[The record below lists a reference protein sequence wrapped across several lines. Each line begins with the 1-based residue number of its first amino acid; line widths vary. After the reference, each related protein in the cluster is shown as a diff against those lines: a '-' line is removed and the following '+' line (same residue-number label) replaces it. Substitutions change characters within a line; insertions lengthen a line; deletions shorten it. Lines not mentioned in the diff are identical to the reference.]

1 MKRYG
6 LIGYPLTHSLSQQ
19 YFTDKF
25 SQEGIDDC
33 IYERFSIPSIDDLH
47 TILDIHKDLCGFN
60 ITIPYK
66 KEVLAFLTE
75 RSKAVEEVGAC
86 NCVKIE
92 GQNLIGYNTDVIG
105 FENSLIP
112 FLKPTHNQALV
123 LGTGG
128 AALAI
133 VYVLQK
139 LGIAYKYVSR
149 TAAEGQ
155 FSYND
160 LDASVM
166 ELHTLVI
173 NTTPLGMFPNIE
185 ACPDIPYQLLTPE
198 HHLFDLTYNPA
209 ESTFLAKGKQMGAT
223 IQNGQQ
229 MFVEQ
234 AEQSWRIWNS

>member
-1 MKRYG
+1 M
-6 LIGYPLTHSLSQQ
+6 
-19 YFTDKF
+19 
-25 SQEGIDDC
+25 
-33 IYERFSIPSIDDLH
+33 
-47 TILDIHKDLCGFN
+47 
-60 ITIPYK
+60 
-66 KEVLAFLTE
+66 
-75 RSKAVEEVGAC
+75 
-86 NCVKIE
+86 
-92 GQNLIGYNTDVIG
+92 
-105 FENSLIP
+105 
-112 FLKPTHNQALV
+112 V

-139 LGIAYKYVSR
+139 LGIEFSYVSR
-149 TAAEGQ
+149 TATIGQ

-166 ELHTLVI
+166 ASHTLII

-185 ACPDIPYQLLTPE
+185 DCPAIPYDLLTPE

-209 ESTFLAKGKQMGAT
+209 ASTFLTKGKQMGTT

>member
-19 YFTDKF
+19 YFTEKF
-25 SQEGIDDC
+25 SQEGIEDC
-33 IYERFSIPSIDDLH
+33 MYERFSIPSINDLH
-47 TILDIHKDLCGFN
+47 AILENHPDLCGFN

-92 GQNLIGYNTDVIG
+92 GGRLIGYNTDVIG
-105 FENSLIP
+105 FENSLLP

-139 LGIAYKYVSR
+139 LGIDFKYVSR
-149 TAAEGQ
+149 TASEGQ
-155 FSYND
+155 FGYND

-166 ELHTLVI
+166 AAHTLII

-185 ACPDIPYQLLTPE
+185 ACPDIPYQLVYLLLP
-198 HHLFDLTYNPA
+198 F
-209 ESTFLAKGKQMGAT
+209 
-223 IQNGQQ
+223 
-229 MFVEQ
+229 
-234 AEQSWRIWNS
+234 

>member
-6 LIGYPLTHSLSQQ
+6 LIGFPLTHSLSGQ
-19 YFTDKF
+19 YFTNKF
-25 SQEGIDDC
+25 IEEGIEDC

-47 TILDIHKDLCGFN
+47 VILNTHPDLCGFN

-92 GQNLIGYNTDVIG
+92 DGKLIGYNTDVIG
-105 FENSLIP
+105 FENSLVP

-133 VYVLQK
+133 VFVLQK
-139 LGIAYKYVSR
+139 LGIDFKYVSR
-149 TAAEGQ
+149 TATGDQ
-155 FSYND
+155 FAYD
-160 LDASVM
+160 HLDASVM
-166 ELHTLVI
+166 AAYTLIV

-185 ACPDIPYQLLTPE
+185 ACPDIPYELLTPA

-209 ESTFLAKGKQMGAT
+209 ASTFLAKGEQMGAT

>member
-25 SQEGIDDC
+25 SQEGINDC

-47 TILDIHKDLCGFN
+47 TILDTHKDLCGFN

-155 FSYND
+155 FSYNE

-166 ELHTLVI
+166 ELHTLII

-185 ACPDIPYQLLTPE
+185 ACPNIPYQLLTPD

>member
-25 SQEGIDDC
+25 SQEGINDC

-47 TILDIHKDLCGFN
+47 TILDTHKDLCGFN

-155 FSYND
+155 FSYNE

>member
-6 LIGYPLTHSLSQQ
+6 LIGYPLTHSLSGQ
-19 YFTDKF
+19 YFTNKF
-25 SQEGIDDC
+25 KEEGIEDC
-33 IYERFSIPSIDDLH
+33 IYERFSIPSIQDLH
-47 TILDIHKDLCGFN
+47 TILDTHKDLCGFN

-92 GQNLIGYNTDVIG
+92 EGKLIGYNTDVIG
-105 FENSLIP
+105 FENSLVP
-112 FLKPTHNQALV
+112 FLKPTHNNALV

-133 VYVLQK
+133 VYVLEK
-139 LGIAYKYVSR
+139 LGINYAYVSR
-149 TAAEGQ
+149 TAAAGQ
-155 FSYND
+155 FSYNNI
-160 LDASVM
+160 DADVM
-166 ELHTLVI
+166 AAHTLII

-185 ACPDIPYQLLTPE
+185 ACPDIPYHLLTSA

>member
-6 LIGYPLTHSLSQQ
+6 LIGFPLTHSLSQQ
-19 YFTDKF
+19 YFTQKF
-25 SQEGIDDC
+25 IDQGIEDC
-33 IYERFSIPSIDDLH
+33 VYERFSIPSITDLH
-47 TILDIHKDLCGFN
+47 DILKTYPDLCGFN

-86 NCVKIE
+86 NCVKIID
-92 GQNLIGYNTDVIG
+92 GQLIGYNTDVIG

-112 FLKPTHNQALV
+112 FLKPTHNKALV

-139 LGIAYKYVSR
+139 LGIDFNYVSR
-149 TAAEGQ
+149 TATSGQ
-155 FSYND
+155 FAYND
-160 LDASVM
+160 LDASV
-166 ELHTLVI
+166 LATHTLII
-173 NTTPLGMFPNIE
+173 NTTPLGIFPNIE
-185 ACPDIPYQLLTPE
+185 ACPAIPYDLLTPE

-209 ESTFLAKGKQMGAT
+209 LSTFLTKGMQMGAT

>member
-47 TILDIHKDLCGFN
+47 TILDTHKDLCGFN

-155 FSYND
+155 FSYNE

-166 ELHTLVI
+166 ELHTLII

>member
-6 LIGYPLTHSLSQQ
+6 LIGFPLTHSLSQQ
-19 YFTDKF
+19 YFTQKF
-25 SQEGIDDC
+25 IDQGIEDC
-33 IYERFSIPSIDDLH
+33 LYERFSIPSIGDLH
-47 TILDIHKDLCGFN
+47 DILKTHPDLCGFN

-66 KEVLAFLTE
+66 KDVLAFLTE

-86 NCVKIE
+86 NCVKIID
-92 GQNLIGYNTDVIG
+92 GNLIGYNTDVIG

-112 FLKPTHNQALV
+112 FLKPLHNKALV

-139 LGIAYKYVSR
+139 LGIHFSYVSR
-149 TAAEGQ
+149 TATSEQ
-155 FSYND
+155 FAYND

-166 ELHTLVI
+166 ASHTLII

-185 ACPDIPYQLLTPE
+185 ACPAIPYDLLTPE

-209 ESTFLAKGKQMGAT
+209 VSTFLAKGMQMGAT

>member
-25 SQEGIDDC
+25 SQEGINDC

-47 TILDIHKDLCGFN
+47 TILDTHKDLCGFN

-155 FSYND
+155 FSYNE

-166 ELHTLVI
+166 ELHTLII

>member
-19 YFTDKF
+19 YFTQKF
-25 SQEGIDDC
+25 IEEGIEDC
-33 IYERFSIPSIDDLH
+33 VYERFSMPSITDLH
-47 TILDIHKDLCGFN
+47 EILNTHQDLCGFN

-92 GQNLIGYNTDVIG
+92 SGKLIGYNTDVIG

-112 FLKPTHNQALV
+112 FLKPIHNRALV

-139 LGIAYKYVSR
+139 LGIEFSYVSR
-149 TAAEGQ
+149 TATIGQ

-166 ELHTLVI
+166 ASHTLII

-185 ACPDIPYQLLTPE
+185 DCPAIPYDLLTPE

-209 ESTFLAKGKQMGAT
+209 ASTFLTKGKQMGTT

>member
-19 YFTDKF
+19 YFTQKF
-25 SQEGIDDC
+25 IEEGIEDC
-33 IYERFSIPSIDDLH
+33 IYERFSIPSITDLH
-47 TILDIHKDLCGFN
+47 DILQTHPDMCGFN

-92 GQNLIGYNTDVIG
+92 AGKLIGYNTDVIG

-112 FLKPTHNQALV
+112 FLKPTHNKALV

-139 LGIAYKYVSR
+139 LGIAFNYVSR
-149 TAAEGQ
+149 TAMSGH
-155 FSYND
+155 FTYND

-166 ELHTLVI
+166 ASHTLII

-185 ACPDIPYQLLTPE
+185 DCPDIPYNLLTPA

-209 ESTFLAKGKQMGAT
+209 VSTFLTKGMQMGAT

>member
-19 YFTDKF
+19 YFTQKF
-25 SQEGIDDC
+25 IEEGIEDC
-33 IYERFSIPSIDDLH
+33 IYERFSIPSITDLH
-47 TILDIHKDLCGFN
+47 DILQTHPDMCGFN

-92 GQNLIGYNTDVIG
+92 AGKLIGYNTDVIG

-112 FLKPTHNQALV
+112 FLKPTHNKALV

-139 LGIAYKYVSR
+139 LGITFNYVSR
-149 TAAEGQ
+149 TAMSGH
-155 FSYND
+155 FTYND

-166 ELHTLVI
+166 ASHTLII

-185 ACPDIPYQLLTPE
+185 DCPDIPYNLLTPA

-209 ESTFLAKGKQMGAT
+209 VSSFLTKGMQMGAT

>member
-6 LIGYPLTHSLSQQ
+6 LIGYPLTHSLSAQ
-19 YFTDKF
+19 YFTHKF
-25 SQEGIDDC
+25 TEEGIEDC
-33 IYERFSIPSIDDLH
+33 IYESFSIPSIADLH
-47 TILDIHKDLCGFN
+47 EILKAHPDLCGFN

-92 GQNLIGYNTDVIG
+92 DGKLIGYNTDVIG
-105 FENSLIP
+105 FENSLVP
-112 FLKPTHNQALV
+112 FLKPSHNKALV

-139 LGIAYKYVSR
+139 LGIAFTYVSR
-149 TAAEGQ
+149 TATSEQ
-155 FSYND
+155 FSYD
-160 LDASVM
+160 QLDASVM
-166 ELHTLVI
+166 AAHTLII
-173 NTTPLGMFPNIE
+173 NTTPLGMFPRIE
-185 ACPDIPYQLLTPE
+185 DCPAIPYELLTPA

>member
-6 LIGYPLTHSLSQQ
+6 LIGFPLTHSLSQQ
-19 YFTDKF
+19 YFTQKF
-25 SQEGIDDC
+25 IDQGIENC
-33 IYERFSIPSIDDLH
+33 VYERFSIPSIVDLYD
-47 TILDIHKDLCGFN
+47 ILKTHPDLCGFN

-86 NCVKIE
+86 NCVKIID
-92 GQNLIGYNTDVIG
+92 GQLIGYNTDVIG
-105 FENSLIP
+105 FENSLTP
-112 FLKPTHNQALV
+112 FLKPTHNKALV

-139 LGIAYKYVSR
+139 LGIDFSYVSR
-149 TAAEGQ
+149 TATSGH
-155 FSYND
+155 FTYND
-160 LDASVM
+160 LDASV
-166 ELHTLVI
+166 LASYTLII

-185 ACPDIPYQLLTPE
+185 ACPDIPYDLLTPA

-209 ESTFLAKGKQMGAT
+209 VSTFLTKGMQMGAT

>member
-19 YFTDKF
+19 YFKQKF
-25 SQEGIDDC
+25 IDQGIEDC
-33 IYERFSIPSIDDLH
+33 VYERFSIPSIGDLH
-47 TILDIHKDLCGFN
+47 DILKTHPDLCGFN

-86 NCVKIE
+86 NCVKIID
-92 GQNLIGYNTDVIG
+92 GNLIGYNTDVIG

-112 FLKPTHNQALV
+112 FLKPAHNKALV

-139 LGIAYKYVSR
+139 LGIDFSYVAR
-149 TAAEGQ
+149 TATSEQ
-155 FSYND
+155 FAYND

-166 ELHTLVI
+166 ASHTLII

-185 ACPDIPYQLLTPE
+185 ACPAIPYDLLTPE

-209 ESTFLAKGKQMGAT
+209 ASTFLTKGQQMGAT

>member
-25 SQEGIDDC
+25 SQEGINDC

-155 FSYND
+155 FSYNE

-166 ELHTLVI
+166 ELHTLII

-185 ACPDIPYQLLTPE
+185 ACPNIPYQLLTPD

>member
-6 LIGYPLTHSLSQQ
+6 LIGFPLTHSLSQQ
-19 YFTDKF
+19 YFTQKF
-25 SQEGIDDC
+25 IDQGIEDC
-33 IYERFSIPSIDDLH
+33 VYERFSIPSIGDLH
-47 TILDIHKDLCGFN
+47 DILKTHPDLCGFN

-86 NCVKIE
+86 NCVKIID
-92 GQNLIGYNTDVIG
+92 GQLIGYNTDVIG

-112 FLKPTHNQALV
+112 FLKPSHNKALV

-139 LGIAYKYVSR
+139 LGIDFNYVSR
-149 TAAEGQ
+149 TATSGQ
-155 FSYND
+155 LTYND
-160 LDASVM
+160 LDASV
-166 ELHTLVI
+166 LASHSLII

-185 ACPDIPYQLLTPE
+185 ACPAIPYSLLTPE

-209 ESTFLAKGKQMGAT
+209 LSTFLAKGMQMGAT

>member
-19 YFTDKF
+19 YFTQKF
-25 SQEGIDDC
+25 IDQGIEDC
-33 IYERFSIPSIDDLH
+33 VYERFSIPSLGDLH
-47 TILDIHKDLCGFN
+47 DILKTHPDLCGFN

-86 NCVKIE
+86 NCVKIID
-92 GQNLIGYNTDVIG
+92 GNLIGYNTDVIG

-112 FLKPTHNQALV
+112 FLKPTHNKALV

-139 LGIAYKYVSR
+139 LGIHFSYVSR
-149 TAAEGQ
+149 TATSGQ
-155 FSYND
+155 LTYND

-166 ELHTLVI
+166 ASHTLII

-185 ACPDIPYQLLTPE
+185 ACPAIPYDLLTPE

-209 ESTFLAKGKQMGAT
+209 VSTFLAKGMQIGAT

>member
-47 TILDIHKDLCGFN
+47 TILDTHKDLCGFN

-166 ELHTLVI
+166 ELHTLII

-185 ACPDIPYQLLTPE
+185 ACPDIPYQLLTPD

>member
-19 YFTDKF
+19 YFTQKF
-25 SQEGIDDC
+25 SDQGIEDC
-33 IYERFSIPSIDDLH
+33 VYERFSIPSIDDLH
-47 TILDIHKDLCGFN
+47 EILITHPDLCGFN

-75 RSKAVEEVGAC
+75 RSKAVEEVGPC
-86 NCVKIE
+86 NCVKILE
-92 GQNLIGYNTDVIG
+92 GQLIGYNTDVIG
-105 FENSLIP
+105 FENSLVP
-112 FLKPTHNQALV
+112 FLKPTHNKALV

-139 LGIAYKYVSR
+139 LGIDFSYVSR
-149 TAAEGQ
+149 TATSEH
-155 FSYND
+155 FTYSD
-160 LDASVM
+160 LDATVM
-166 ELHTLVI
+166 ASYTLII

-185 ACPDIPYQLLTPE
+185 ACPAIPYDLLTPE

-209 ESTFLAKGKQMGAT
+209 VSTFLTKGIQMGAT

>member
-6 LIGYPLTHSLSQQ
+6 LIGYPLTHSLSGQ
-19 YFTDKF
+19 YFTNKF
-25 SQEGIDDC
+25 IEEGIEDC
-33 IYERFSIPSIDDLH
+33 IYENFSIPSINELH
-47 TILDIHKDLCGFN
+47 DILKTHPDLCGFN

-66 KEVLAFLTE
+66 KEVLAFLAE

-92 GQNLIGYNTDVIG
+92 DGKLIGFNTDVIG
-105 FENSLIP
+105 FENSLAP

-139 LGIAYKYVSR
+139 LGIDFTYVSR
-149 TAAEGQ
+149 TASSDQ
-155 FSYND
+155 FAYD
-160 LDASVM
+160 HLDASIM
-166 ELHTLVI
+166 AAHTLII

-185 ACPDIPYQLLTPE
+185 DCPAIPYALLTHA

-209 ESTFLAKGKQMGAT
+209 ESTFLAKGKAMGAT

>member
-6 LIGYPLTHSLSQQ
+6 LIGFPLTHSLSQQ
-19 YFTDKF
+19 YFTQKF
-25 SQEGIDDC
+25 IDQGIEDC
-33 IYERFSIPSIDDLH
+33 VYERFSIPSIGDLH
-47 TILDIHKDLCGFN
+47 DILKTHPDLCGFN

-86 NCVKIE
+86 NCVKIID
-92 GQNLIGYNTDVIG
+92 GQLIGYNTDVIG

-112 FLKPTHNQALV
+112 FLKPTHNKALV

-139 LGIAYKYVSR
+139 LGIDFNYVSR
-149 TAAEGQ
+149 TATSGQ
-155 FSYND
+155 LTYND
-160 LDASVM
+160 LDASV
-166 ELHTLVI
+166 LASHSLII

-185 ACPDIPYQLLTPE
+185 ACPAIPYSLLTPE

-209 ESTFLAKGKQMGAT
+209 VSTFLAKGTQMGAT

>member
-6 LIGYPLTHSLSQQ
+6 LIGFPLTHSLSEQ
-19 YFTDKF
+19 YFTQKF
-25 SQEGIDDC
+25 IKEGIKDC
-33 IYERFSIPSIDDLH
+33 VYERFSMPSIADLH
-47 TILDIHKDLCGFN
+47 EILNSHLDLRGFN

-92 GQNLIGYNTDVIG
+92 SGKLIGYNTDVIG

-112 FLKPTHNQALV
+112 FLKPIHNSALV

-139 LGIAYKYVSR
+139 LGIEFSYVSR
-149 TAAEGQ
+149 TATIGQ

-166 ELHTLVI
+166 ASHTLII

-185 ACPDIPYQLLTPE
+185 DCPAIPYDLLTPE

-209 ESTFLAKGKQMGAT
+209 ASTFLTKGKQMGTT

>member
-47 TILDIHKDLCGFN
+47 TILDTHKDLCGFN

-185 ACPDIPYQLLTPE
+185 ACPDIPYQLLTPD

>member
-6 LIGYPLTHSLSQQ
+6 LIGYPLTHSLSEQ
-19 YFTDKF
+19 YFTQKF
-25 SQEGIDDC
+25 IEEGIEDC
-33 IYERFSIPSIDDLH
+33 FYERFSMPSIADLH
-47 TILDIHKDLCGFN
+47 EILNSHQDLRGFN

-92 GQNLIGYNTDVIG
+92 SGKLIGYNTDVIG

-112 FLKPTHNQALV
+112 FLKPSHNRALV

-139 LGIAYKYVSR
+139 LGIEFSYVSR
-149 TAAEGQ
+149 TATIGQ

-166 ELHTLVI
+166 ASHTLII

-185 ACPDIPYQLLTPE
+185 DCPAIPYDLLTPE

-209 ESTFLAKGKQMGAT
+209 ASTFLTKGKQMGAT

>member
-19 YFTDKF
+19 YFTQKF
-25 SQEGIDDC
+25 IDQGIEDC
-33 IYERFSIPSIDDLH
+33 VYERFSIPAIGDLH
-47 TILDIHKDLCGFN
+47 DILKTHPDLCGFN

-75 RSKAVEEVGAC
+75 RSRAVEEVGAC
-86 NCVKIE
+86 NCVKIID
-92 GQNLIGYNTDVIG
+92 GNLIGYNTDVIG

-112 FLKPTHNQALV
+112 FLKPLHNKALV

-139 LGIAYKYVSR
+139 LGIHFSYVSR
-149 TAAEGQ
+149 TATSGQ
-155 FSYND
+155 LTYND

-166 ELHTLVI
+166 ASHTLII

-185 ACPDIPYQLLTPE
+185 ACPAIPYDLLTPE

-209 ESTFLAKGKQMGAT
+209 VSTFLAKGMQMGAT

>member
-6 LIGYPLTHSLSQQ
+6 LIGFPLTHSLSQQ
-19 YFTDKF
+19 YFNNKF
-25 SQEGIDDC
+25 QEEGIEDC
-33 IYERFSIPSIDDLH
+33 IYERFSIASIAELH
-47 TILDIHKDLCGFN
+47 DILKTHSDLCGFN

-86 NCVKIE
+86 NCVKMDN
-92 GQNLIGYNTDVIG
+92 GKLIGYNTDVIG
-105 FENSLIP
+105 FENSLLP
-112 FLKPTHNQALV
+112 YLKPTHNRALV

-139 LGIAYKYVSR
+139 LGIEFKYVSR
-149 TAAEGQ
+149 NASSDRFAYDQLTASIMA
-155 FSYND
+155 
-160 LDASVM
+160 A
-166 ELHTLVI
+166 HTLII
-173 NTTPLGMFPNIE
+173 NTTPLGMFPSIE
-185 ACPDIPYQLLTPE
+185 ACPDIPYALLTPA

-209 ESTFLAKGKQMGAT
+209 ESTFLAKGKAMGAT

>member
-6 LIGYPLTHSLSQQ
+6 LIGYPLTHSLSEQ
-19 YFTDKF
+19 YFTQKF
-25 SQEGIDDC
+25 IQEGIKDC
-33 IYERFSIPSIDDLH
+33 VYERFSMPSIADLH
-47 TILDIHKDLCGFN
+47 EILNSHLDLRGFN

-92 GQNLIGYNTDVIG
+92 SGKLIGYNTDVIG

-112 FLKPTHNQALV
+112 FLKPIHNRALV

-139 LGIAYKYVSR
+139 LGIEFSYVSR
-149 TAAEGQ
+149 TATIGQ

-166 ELHTLVI
+166 ASHTLII

-185 ACPDIPYQLLTPE
+185 DCPAIPYDLLTPE

-209 ESTFLAKGKQMGAT
+209 ASTFLTKGKQMGTT

>member
-19 YFTDKF
+19 YFTSKF
-25 SQEGIDDC
+25 IQEGIEDC
-33 IYERFSIPSIDDLH
+33 IYERFSIPSIVDLH
-47 TILDIHKDLCGFN
+47 TILNTHKDLCGFN

-92 GQNLIGYNTDVIG
+92 DGHLIGYNTDVIG
-105 FENSLIP
+105 FENSLVP

-139 LGIAYKYVSR
+139 LGIDFKYVSR
-149 TAAEGQ
+149 KASEGQ
-155 FSYND
+155 YSYND

-166 ELHTLVI
+166 ELHTLII

-185 ACPDIPYQLLTPE
+185 ACPDIPYHLLTPA
-198 HHLFDLTYNPA
+198 HHLFDLTYNPT

>member
-6 LIGYPLTHSLSQQ
+6 LIGFPLTHSLSQQ
-19 YFTDKF
+19 YFTQKF
-25 SQEGIDDC
+25 IDQEIEDC
-33 IYERFSIPSIDDLH
+33 VYVRFSIPSIGDLH
-47 TILDIHKDLCGFN
+47 DILKIHPDLCGFN

-86 NCVKIE
+86 NCVKIID
-92 GQNLIGYNTDVIG
+92 GQLIGYNTDVIG

-112 FLKPTHNQALV
+112 FLKPTHNKALV

-133 VYVLQK
+133 VYILQK
-139 LGIAYKYVSR
+139 LGIDFSYVSR
-149 TAAEGQ
+149 SATSGQ
-155 FSYND
+155 FAYND

-166 ELHTLVI
+166 SSHTLI
-173 NTTPLGMFPNIE
+173 LNTTPLGMFPNIE
-185 ACPDIPYQLLTPE
+185 ACPDIPYDLLTPE

-209 ESTFLAKGKQMGAT
+209 LSTFLTKGMQMGAT

>member
-6 LIGYPLTHSLSQQ
+6 LIGYPLTHSLSEQ
-19 YFTDKF
+19 YFTQKF
-25 SQEGIDDC
+25 IKEGIKDC
-33 IYERFSIPSIDDLH
+33 VYERFSMPSIADLH
-47 TILDIHKDLCGFN
+47 EILNSHLDLRGFN

-92 GQNLIGYNTDVIG
+92 SGKLIGYNTDVIG

-112 FLKPTHNQALV
+112 FLKPIHNRALV

-139 LGIAYKYVSR
+139 LGIEFSYVSR
-149 TAAEGQ
+149 TATIGQ

-166 ELHTLVI
+166 ASHTLII

-185 ACPDIPYQLLTPE
+185 DCPAIPYDLLTPE

-209 ESTFLAKGKQMGAT
+209 ASTFLTKGKQMGTT

>member
-19 YFTDKF
+19 YFTQKF
-25 SQEGIDDC
+25 IEEGIEDC
-33 IYERFSIPSIDDLH
+33 VYERFSMPSITDLH
-47 TILDIHKDLCGFN
+47 EILNTHQDLCGFN

-92 GQNLIGYNTDVIG
+92 SGKLIGYNTDVIG

-112 FLKPTHNQALV
+112 FLKPIHNSALV

-139 LGIAYKYVSR
+139 LGIEFSYVSR
-149 TAAEGQ
+149 TATIGQ

-166 ELHTLVI
+166 ASHTLII

-185 ACPDIPYQLLTPE
+185 DCPAIPYDLLTPE

-209 ESTFLAKGKQMGAT
+209 ASTFLTKGKQMGTT

>member
-6 LIGYPLTHSLSQQ
+6 LIGYPLTHSLSGQ
-19 YFTDKF
+19 YFTQKF
-25 SQEGIDDC
+25 IEEGIEDC
-33 IYERFSIPSIDDLH
+33 VYERFSMPSITDLH
-47 TILDIHKDLCGFN
+47 EILNTHQDLCGFN

-92 GQNLIGYNTDVIG
+92 SGKLIGYNTDVIG

-112 FLKPTHNQALV
+112 FLKPTHNKALV

-133 VYVLQK
+133 VYVLK
-139 LGIAYKYVSR
+139 KIGIEFSYVSR
-149 TAAEGQ
+149 TATSGHLT
-155 FSYND
+155 YND

-166 ELHTLVI
+166 ASHTLII

-185 ACPDIPYQLLTPE
+185 ACPAIPYDLLTPA

-209 ESTFLAKGKQMGAT
+209 VSTFLTKGKQMGAT

>member
-19 YFTDKF
+19 YFTQKF
-25 SQEGIDDC
+25 IDQGIQDC
-33 IYERFSIPSIDDLH
+33 VYERFSIPSIGDLRD
-47 TILDIHKDLCGFN
+47 ILKTHPDLCGFN

-86 NCVKIE
+86 NCVKIID
-92 GQNLIGYNTDVIG
+92 GNLIGYNTDVIG

-112 FLKPTHNQALV
+112 FLKPTHNKALV

-139 LGIAYKYVSR
+139 LGIHFSYVSR
-149 TAAEGQ
+149 TATSEQLA
-155 FSYND
+155 YND

-166 ELHTLVI
+166 ASHTLII

-185 ACPDIPYQLLTPE
+185 ACPAIPYDLLTPE

-209 ESTFLAKGKQMGAT
+209 VSTFLAKGMQMGAT

>member
-47 TILDIHKDLCGFN
+47 TILDTHKDLCGFN

-149 TAAEGQ
+149 AAAEGQ

-166 ELHTLVI
+166 ELHTLII
-173 NTTPLGMFPNIE
+173 NTTPLGMYPNIE
-185 ACPDIPYQLLTPE
+185 ACPDIPYQLLTPD